1 MAARR
6 GIVMQW
12 RVTVA
17 GVLAAGLV
25 LASCGSSGSSDS
37 APDEPQSE
45 ASPVRTTDVGVEVGP
60 DAEVSEGAVVVAGGS
75 AQAATPFAS
84 FTPIA
89 AAGWGADEAGAAF
102 AYRPDPDGLPF
113 PNAAPPEPFGVDDA
127 IALFGDR
134 AVCVEASGPCT
145 PTAPAQ
151 AWIDIV
157 AAATAGG
164 VCEGMVV
171 FSLDRFVVAAQP
183 PTYQLPLD
191 TETNDRILRL
201 FATQFLPDV
210 QQAAAATRGK
220 DLGEVVSLI
229 ENGLANGAAP
239 YTIGIYGPTGGHS
252 LVPYAVRRFTE
263 SQVTVYVY
271 DPNWPGLDRYI
282 EFDLALGT
290 WRYSMRTAN
299 AADDPSP
306 WFGTGDQIDL
316 VALVEREA
324 PFIEPFAG
332 AGTGEGRA
340 LLMITTRS
348 RDWSITSGEESITA
362 DTATPGVGSVVAVSR
377 GASSSGVGTYVVTVE
392 DGAVIDGGDDAVDV
406 SVVDEGRVLRGVSPQ
421 GGARYSFHS
430 GDTGTSDDTR
440 GPALRQVRGG
450 GVLTAYVAGGVV
462 QAPGGV
468 GTEIGIDGATVSV
481 VGEDGASRSVDV
493 PDDGRTDFRFR
504 SEGAAAEVPV
514 VPADEGVRS
523 ADGARLLL
531 GIDGDPEPTTVG
543 PTTTVSPRPS
553 STTTSTSMPPPNPN
567 QVEVVVQFAT
577 TAPGVVSLEVRKL
590 GTSTLDFTVRVA
602 GPGVQILS
610 GVTYKWAETLQ
621 GLSVG
626 SNYVITVTFTDG
638 TKTVRNFTVPGQQIT
653 Q

>member
-1 MAARR
+1 MRRR
-6 GIVMQW
+6 G
-12 RVTVA
+12 TVA
-17 GVLAAGLV
+17 GALAAGLV
-25 LASCGSSGSSDS
+25 FASCGSPGSSDPS
-37 APDEPQSE
+37 GGAPESVT
-45 ASPVRTTDVGVEVGP
+45 SSVRTTGVGVEVGP

-75 AQAATPFAS
+75 ARTATPFES

-102 AYRPDPDGLPF
+102 AYRPDPDGLAF

-127 IALFGDR
+127 IALFGER

-210 QQAAAATRGK
+210 QQAAAANRGK

-229 ENGLANGAAP
+229 EDGLADGVGP
-239 YTIGIYGPTGGHS
+239 YTLGIYGPTGGHS
-252 LVPYAVRRFTE
+252 LVPYAVRRLTE

-290 WRYSMRTAN
+290 WRYAMRTAN

-306 WFGTGDQIDL
+306 WFGTGDQIDV

-324 PFIEPFAG
+324 PFTEPFAG

-348 RDWSITSGEESITA
+348 RDWSITSGDESITA
-362 DTATPGVGSVVAVSR
+362 DTAKPGVGSVVAVSR
-377 GASSSGVGTYVVTVE
+377 GASSSGVGTYLINID
-392 DGAVIDGGDDAVDV
+392 DGAVIDGGDGGVDV
-406 SVVDEGRVLRGVSPQ
+406 SVVDEGRVLRGASPT
-421 GGARYSFHS
+421 GGARYSFRS
-430 GDTGTSDDTR
+430 GDSGTGGDTR
-440 GPALRQVRGG
+440 GPVLRQVRGNG
-450 GVLTAYVAGGVV
+450 DLTAYLVGGVV
-462 QAPGGV
+462 RAPGGV
-468 GTEIGIDGATVSV
+468 GTEIGIDGVTVTV

-504 SEGAAAEVPV
+504 STGAAAEVPV
-514 VPADEGVRS
+514 MPADEAVRG

-531 GIDGDPEPTTVG
+531 GIDANPVPTTAS
-543 PTTTVSPRPS
+543 PTTTVLPRPS
-553 STTTSTSMPPPNPN
+553 STTTSTSMPPPNLN
-567 QVEVVVQFAT
+567 QVEVIVQFPT
-577 TAPGVVSLEVRKL
+577 TAPGVVNLEVRKL

-610 GVTYKWAETLQ
+610 GVTYKWVETLQ